1 MFRIIEQEQK
11 NPELMLKSMLDY
23 VNSFAS
29 TSLDVAG
36 LKLTIDTL
44 SPLSNFEFQ
53 KNYFDNQNSALYYRT
68 AFDAAVKFNVDKGV
82 LPSGKYDAD
91 DVIWAS
97 GVYHD
102 LVALSRRRTTCSSE
116 PRVRIFPRKTKL
128 CSRKQSSSTLGM
140 IISTRTGCCAWRC
153 NDFSCDPAFVGP
165 AAAGLT
171 NGRGRSSRD
180 PRRDT
185 AELHRHPVYRRR
197 PGPFHWGLVVRG
209 KPASQE
215 PARYT
220 A

>member
-116 PRVRIFPRKTKL
+116 PRVRDLSAQNQALLEKA
-128 CSRKQSSSTLGM
+128 KQFY
-140 IISTRTGCCAWRC
+140 AWY
-153 NDFSCDPAFVGP
+153 DYLDA
-165 AAAGLT
+165 
-171 NGRGRSSRD
+171 
-180 PRRDT
+180 
-185 AELHRHPVYRRR
+185 YRLLR
-197 PGPFHWGLVVRG
+197 VAV
-209 KPASQE
+209 Q
-215 PARYT
+215 
-220 A
+220 